1 MPERLTKYVVLVDA
15 GSLLLLPDTL
25 LCQLAKICTVG
36 MEAVQHLC
44 ECCVDV
50 LDIVLWNLFHFGNF
64 VVLKVQKQADKLQIS
79 YGQAADCFKTT
90 LRF

>member
-1 MPERLTKYVVLVDA
+1 MVLVDG

-25 LCQLAKICTVG
+25 LCQLAKICAVG
-36 MEAVQHLC
+36 MEAVQHKC
-44 ECCVDV
+44 ECRIDV

-64 VVLKVQKQADKLQIS
+64 VVLKVQNQADKLQIS
-79 YGQAADCFKTT
+79 YGQAGDCFKTT